1 MSLKV
6 FNLQCDTG
14 HLFEGWFGS
23 HDDYDA
29 QKARGLITCPMCQSA
44 QIQKMPS
51 APRINSSRTLGSSEH
66 AQSPDSSVVAESV
79 SMPVTHAAELAKLQ
93 AAVLAK
99 MREVVN
105 SAENVGAAFAR
116 EARAMHEGESKARS
130 IRGTAT
136 PEERQELAEEGI
148 AVMTLPDFL
157 SDDRLQ

>member
-6 FNLQCDTG
+6 FNLQCDGG

-29 QKARGLITCPMCQSA
+29 QQARGLISCPMCQSA
-44 QIQKMPS
+44 QIHKMPS
-51 APRINSSRTLGSSEH
+51 APRINSSRTVVPVEQVPQASAPASSEL
-66 AQSPDSSVVAESV
+66 
-79 SMPVTHAAELAKLQ
+79 MPMANSTELAKLQ

-105 SAENVGAAFAR
+105 SAENVGPAFAR
-116 EARAMHEGESKARS
+116 EARAIHEGEAKARS

-136 PEERQELAEEGI
+136 PEEREELAEEGI
-148 AVMTLPDFL
+148 AVMPLPDFL